1 MQIYNRAFT
10 FDEVKRYGGV
20 THIDQ
25 TFPFWNDL
33 QGYWPGYDDVNTA
46 LLTEKTGRAGNF
58 KIKGPVT
65 WTSFNE
71 LVPFFQPPISDSFFR
86 QVPNAVDV
94 PFMIY
99 QWLGVTVQ
107 SSWKLDGKSWSPNYT
122 QIRN

>member
-1 MQIYNRAFT
+1 ATVSGKVSQVTVNTNNLDNTAPLTIGYLGSDGNTSADISICNVQIYNRAFT

-25 TFPFWNDL
+25 TSPFWNDL

-71 LVPFFQPPISDSFFR
+71 LVPFF
-86 QVPNAVDV
+86 
-94 PFMIY
+94 
-99 QWLGVTVQ
+99 
-107 SSWKLDGKSWSPNYT
+107 
-122 QIRN
+122 